1 MAFVEQNKVKRS
13 AIGLRACDRD
23 RAFAGFT
30 LFTPLSGNGTV
41 YLIDIAGE
49 VVHTWE
55 MAYPPGLY
63 GYLTNSGSIFY
74 NGKTI
79 EKSTRYIS
87 SRPWKGGAVLEADWN
102 GCILWEVRHPDHHH
116 DGIRLRNGN
125 VLLIC
130 LAPLP
135 RDLVPKIHG
144 GLPGSEHSGEMYADY
159 LVEMTTS
166 GQVVWEWR
174 SWEHLDPGTDHITAV
189 QDSRDEWTHANGL
202 AELPNGNIVVSFRH
216 ISTVII
222 IDRKIGKIV
231 WKLGAPPLSG
241 QHTPTPLP
249 NGNLLIFDNGPHR
262 LDHSMPFSRVIE
274 VELATK
280 HIVWKY
286 QERREYE
293 FFSPRISN
301 AQRLPNG
308 NTLICEGDFGR
319 LFEVTAEGELVW
331 EYVNPFFNEGPNG
344 LNNRVFR
351 AYRYSPEEIDRVR
364 RVHEILS

>member
-55 MAYPPGLY
+55 MPYPPGLY

-189 QDSRDEWTHANGL
+189 QDPRDEWTHANGL